1 MARCTGSNDGNHPE
15 TERMR
20 LKRSLPLHLRLFLPL
35 FALTLLLWSCTEQQI
50 LGTMDAMKNGGAAPL
65 SNAEVISGLKEALTT
80 GTQRSVNIA
89 SVVDGFNANTAIR
102 IPFPQE
108 AIKVKNT
115 LLDIG
120 LKKPVEDFELTLN
133 RAAEEAA
140 KEAVPVFVDAITSMT
155 IADGFAILKGGE
167 NAATNYLKEK
177 TTAALMAKFRPKV
190 EAATQKVALTNY
202 WKPLADAYN
211 MATIL
216 TGGKAVE
223 PDLNGYVTQKA
234 ADGLF
239 LLLANEEKK
248 IRQDPLARTT
258 DLLRRVFAQQ

>member
-1 MARCTGSNDGNHPE
+1 MKKILYLIPLLAMAAG
-15 TERMR
+15 
-20 LKRSLPLHLRLFLPL
+20 
-35 FALTLLLWSCTEQQI
+35 CTEQQV
-50 LGTMDAMKNGGAAPL
+50 LGTMDAMKNGGATPL
-65 SNAEVISGLKEALTT
+65 SNGEVISGLKEALST
-80 GTQRSVNIA
+80 GAQRSVHIA
-89 SVVDGFNANTAIR
+89 SVVDGFNKNTALR

-167 NAATNYLKEK
+167 NAATNFLKEK
-177 TTAALMAKFRPKV
+177 TTAALIAKFRPKV
-190 EAATQKVALTNY
+190 ESATKKVALTNY

-258 DLLRRVFAQQ
+258 DLLKRVFAQQ

>member
-1 MARCTGSNDGNHPE
+1 MKK
-15 TERMR
+15 
-20 LKRSLPLHLRLFLPL
+20 LVYLLPVV
-35 FALTLLLWSCTEQQI
+35 ALSVSCTEQQV
-50 LGTMDAMKNGGAAPL
+50 LGTMDAMKNAGTTPL
-65 SNAEVISGLKEALTT
+65 SNGEVISGLKEALRV
-80 GTQRSVNIA
+80 GTERSVSIGSA
-89 SVVDGFNANTAIR
+89 LDGFNKNATIR

-115 LLDIG
+115 LMDIG

-140 KEAVPVFVDAITSMT
+140 REAVPVFVDAITGMS
-155 IADGFAILKGGE
+155 ISDGFAILKGGE

-177 TTAALMAKFRPKV
+177 TTAALLAKFRPKV

-211 MATIL
+211 TATLL
-216 TGGKAVE
+216 TGGKAVD

-239 LLLANEEKK
+239 VLLANEEKK

-258 DLLRRVFAQQ
+258 DLLKRVFAQQ

>member
-1 MARCTGSNDGNHPE
+1 MKKLLC
-15 TERMR
+15 
-20 LKRSLPLHLRLFLPL
+20 LLPFL
-35 FALTLLLWSCTEQQI
+35 ALASGCTEQQI
-50 LGTMDAMKNGGAAPL
+50 LGTMDAMKNGGTTPL
-65 SNAEVISGLKEALTT
+65 TNGEVISGLKEALST
-80 GTQRSVNIA
+80 GAQRSVNVA
-89 SVVDGFNANTAIR
+89 SVVDGFNTNAAIR
-102 IPFPQE
+102 IPFPAE

-167 NAATNYLKEK
+167 NAATNHLKDK
-177 TTAALMAKFRPKV
+177 TTAALIAKFRPKV
-190 EAATQKVALTNY
+190 ETATQKVALTNY

-216 TGGKAVE
+216 TGGKAIE

-258 DLLRRVFAQQ
+258 DLLRRVFSQQ

>member
-1 MARCTGSNDGNHPE
+1 MKN
-15 TERMR
+15 
-20 LKRSLPLHLRLFLPL
+20 LLFLLPLL
-35 FALTLLLWSCTEQQI
+35 ALTVGCTEQQV
-50 LGTMDAMKNGGAAPL
+50 LGTMDAMKNAGNAPL
-65 SNAEVISGLKEALTT
+65 SNGEVVSGLKEALRV
-80 GTQRSVNIA
+80 GTERSVSLSSA
-89 SVVDGFNANTAIR
+89 VDGFNKNATIR

-115 LLDIG
+115 LMDIG
-120 LKKPVEDFELTLN
+120 LKKPVADFELTLN

-140 KEAVPVFVDAITSMT
+140 KEAVPVFVDAITSMS

-177 TTAALMAKFRPKV
+177 TTTALLAKFRPKV

-202 WKPLADAYN
+202 WKPMADAYN
-211 MATIL
+211 SATIL
-216 TGGKAVE
+216 TGGKAIE

-239 LLLANEEKK
+239 LLLANEERK

>member
-1 MARCTGSNDGNHPE
+1 M
-15 TERMR
+15 
-20 LKRSLPLHLRLFLPL
+20 KKFLYLVPFL
-35 FALTLLLWSCTEQQI
+35 ALMTSCTEQQI
-50 LGTMDAMKNGGAAPL
+50 LGTMDAMKNGGATPL
-65 SNAEVISGLKEALTT
+65 TNGEVISGLKEALST
-80 GTQRSVNIA
+80 GAQRSVNVA
-89 SVVDGFNANTAIR
+89 SVVDGFNKNAALR
-102 IPFPQE
+102 IPFPAE

-167 NAATNYLKEK
+167 NAATNFLKEK
-177 TTAALMAKFRPKV
+177 TTAALIAKFRPKV
-190 EAATQKVALTNY
+190 ESATQKVALTNY

-211 MATIL
+211 LATIL
-216 TGGKAVE
+216 TGGKAIE

-258 DLLRRVFAQQ
+258 DLLKRVFAQQ

>member
-1 MARCTGSNDGNHPE
+1 M
-15 TERMR
+15 
-20 LKRSLPLHLRLFLPL
+20 
-35 FALTLLLWSCTEQQI
+35 
-50 LGTMDAMKNGGAAPL
+50 
-65 SNAEVISGLKEALTT
+65 TT
-80 GTQRSVNIA
+80 
-89 SVVDGFNANTAIR
+89 
-102 IPFPQE
+102 
-108 AIKVKNT
+108 
-115 LLDIG
+115 
-120 LKKPVEDFELTLN
+120 PVEDVELTPN

-177 TTAALMAKFRPKV
+177 TTAALLVKFRPKV

-202 WKPLADAYN
+202 WKPMADAYN
-211 MATIL
+211 AATIL
-216 TGGKAVE
+216 TGGKAIE

>member
-1 MARCTGSNDGNHPE
+1 MKT
-15 TERMR
+15 
-20 LKRSLPLHLRLFLPL
+20 KFSLVLVLS
-35 FALTLLLWSCTEQQI
+35 LLMTSCTEQQI
-50 LGTMDAMKNGGAAPL
+50 LGTMDAMKNGGAVPL
-65 SNAEVISGLKEALTT
+65 SNAEVVSGLKEALST
-80 GTQRSVNIA
+80 GAQRSVNIA
-89 SVVDGFNANTAIR
+89 SVVDGFNTNSAIR
-102 IPFPQE
+102 IPFPEE
-108 AIKVKNT
+108 AIEVKNT

-167 NAATNYLKEK
+167 NAATNFLKEK
-177 TTAALMAKFRPKV
+177 TTATLIAKFRPKV
-190 EAATQKVALTNY
+190 ESATRKVALTNY
-202 WKPLADAYN
+202 WKPMADAYN

-216 TGGKAVE
+216 TGGKAIE
-223 PDLNGYVTQKA
+223 PDLNGYVTQQA

-258 DLLRRVFAQQ
+258 DLLRRVFGQ

>member
-1 MARCTGSNDGNHPE
+1 MMMKPLLLLA
-15 TERMR
+15 
-20 LKRSLPLHLRLFLPL
+20 LPLLLF
-35 FALTLLLWSCTEQQI
+35 SCTEQQV
-50 LGTMDAMKNGGAAPL
+50 LGTMDAMKNAGTVPL
-65 SNAEVISGLKEALTT
+65 SNGEVVSGLKEALRL
-80 GTQRSVNIA
+80 GTERSVTLSSA
-89 SVVDGFNANTAIR
+89 LDGFNKNAAIR

-115 LLDIG
+115 LMDIG

-140 KEAVPVFVDAITSMT
+140 KEAVPVFVDAITSMS

-177 TTAALMAKFRPKV
+177 TTAALLAKFRPKV

-202 WKPLADAYN
+202 WKPMADAYN

-216 TGGKAVE
+216 TGGKAIE

-239 LLLANEEKK
+239 FLLANEEKK

>member
-1 MARCTGSNDGNHPE
+1 
-15 TERMR
+15 MR
-20 LKRSLPLHLRLFLPL
+20 TR
-35 FALTLLLWSCTEQQI
+35 LLLSCSAIALVALFSSCTEQQI
-50 LGTMDAMKNGGAAPL
+50 LGTMDAMKNGGTVPL
-65 SNAEVISGLKEALTT
+65 TNDEVISGLKEALRT
-80 GTQRSVNIA
+80 GTERSVSIG
-89 SVVDGFNANTAIR
+89 SVVDGFNKNAAIR
-102 IPFPQE
+102 IPFPAE

-120 LKKPVEDFELTLN
+120 LKKPVEDLELTLN

-140 KEAVPVFVDAITSMT
+140 KEAVPVFVDAITSMS

-177 TTAALMAKFRPKV
+177 TTAALLAKFRPKV

-202 WKPLADAYN
+202 WKPVADAYN
-211 MATIL
+211 VATIL
-216 TGGKAVE
+216 TGGKAIE

-248 IRQDPLARTT
+248 IRHDPLARTT
-258 DLLRRVFAQQ
+258 DLLKRVFAQQ

>member
-1 MARCTGSNDGNHPE
+1 
-15 TERMR
+15 MR
-20 LKRSLPLHLRLFLPL
+20 T
-35 FALTLLLWSCTEQQI
+35 LTLLACSAIAMAALLSSCTEQQI
-50 LGTMDAMKNGGAAPL
+50 LGTMDAMKNGGTVPL
-65 SNAEVISGLKEALTT
+65 TNEEVISGLKEALRT
-80 GTQRSVNIA
+80 GTERSVSIG
-89 SVVDGFNANTAIR
+89 SVMDGFNKNAAIR

-115 LLDIG
+115 LMDIG

-140 KEAVPVFVDAITSMT
+140 KEAVPVFVDAITSMS

-167 NAATNYLKEK
+167 NAATNYLKDK
-177 TTAALMAKFRPKV
+177 TTAALLAKFRPKV

-202 WKPLADAYN
+202 WKPMADAYN
-211 MATIL
+211 AATIL
-216 TGGKAVE
+216 TGARAIE
-223 PDLNGYVTQKA
+223 PDLNSYVTQKA

-239 LLLANEEKK
+239 ILLANEEKK

>member
-1 MARCTGSNDGNHPE
+1 
-15 TERMR
+15 MR
-20 LKRSLPLHLRLFLPL
+20 SKLLLPLRLFLPL
-35 FALTLLLWSCTEQQI
+35 LSLPLLLWSCTEQQV
-50 LGTMDAMKNGGAAPL
+50 LGTMDAMKNGGTTPL
-65 SNAEVISGLKEALTT
+65 SNGEVISGLKEALRV
-80 GTQRSVNIA
+80 GTERSVSLSSA
-89 SVVDGFNANTAIR
+89 LDGFNKNAAIR

-108 AIKVKNT
+108 AIKAKNT
-115 LLDIG
+115 LMDIG

-140 KEAVPVFVDAITSMT
+140 KEAVPVFVDAITSMS
-155 IADGFAILKGGE
+155 ISDGFAILKGGE

-177 TTAALMAKFRPKV
+177 TTAALIAKFRPKV

-211 MATIL
+211 VATIL
-216 TGGKAVE
+216 TGGKAIE

>member
-1 MARCTGSNDGNHPE
+1 MMMKPLLLLA
-15 TERMR
+15 
-20 LKRSLPLHLRLFLPL
+20 LPLLLF
-35 FALTLLLWSCTEQQI
+35 SCTEQQV
-50 LGTMDAMKNGGAAPL
+50 LGTMDAMKNAGTVPL
-65 SNAEVISGLKEALTT
+65 SNGEVVSGLKEALRL
-80 GTQRSVNIA
+80 GTERSVTLSSA
-89 SVVDGFNANTAIR
+89 LDGFNKNAAIR

-115 LLDIG
+115 LMDIG

-140 KEAVPVFVDAITSMT
+140 KEAVPVFVDAITSMS

-177 TTAALMAKFRPKV
+177 TTTALLAKFRPKV

-202 WKPLADAYN
+202 WKPMADAYN

-216 TGGKAVE
+216 TGGKAIE

>member
-1 MARCTGSNDGNHPE
+1 
-15 TERMR
+15 MR
-20 LKRSLPLHLRLFLPL
+20 T
-35 FALTLLLWSCTEQQI
+35 LTLLACSAIAMAALLSSCTEQQI
-50 LGTMDAMKNGGAAPL
+50 LGTMDAMKNGGTVPL
-65 SNAEVISGLKEALTT
+65 TNEEVISGLKEALRT
-80 GTQRSVNIA
+80 GTERSVSIG
-89 SVVDGFNANTAIR
+89 SVMDGFNKNAAIR

-115 LLDIG
+115 LMDIG

-140 KEAVPVFVDAITSMT
+140 KEAVPVFVDAITSMS

-167 NAATNYLKEK
+167 NAATNYLKDK
-177 TTAALMAKFRPKV
+177 TTAALLAKFRPKV

-202 WKPLADAYN
+202 WKPMADAYN
-211 MATIL
+211 AATIL
-216 TGGKAVE
+216 TGGRAIE
-223 PDLNGYVTQKA
+223 PDLNSYVTQKA

-239 LLLANEEKK
+239 ILLANEEKK
-248 IRQDPLARTT
+248 IRQNPLARTT